1 VASPIDTPINT
12 INTSAHDALGV
23 EGKFW
28 DGADA
33 IATSKERTATES
45 PAIVEPEDVGGE
57 EKQTT
62 PVAAPESDLRVSVES
77 VAKTREYQSS
87 VPSNDNTDH
96 EEERQD
102 SPITSIDEE
111 PRMLQPESRKGP
123 GKVQKLVVKF
133 DGLARAASEEPE
145 TGLRARSR
153 SPLSVGKRGES
164 DDGADFGEF
173 EAGDTEPPIPLELP
187 TAEPVVEGGSG
198 VAGTSAALSPPLD
211 DSRSARPCPIA
222 MFGPLNFGV
231 DLSLVKNLFTKLPE
245 PASDAKADT
254 EVPDHIIGDSFTEI
268 SERKTWYRISRMGSS
283 RRHDAGDDENYRRV
297 AWLPST
303 VHHDTIKIV
312 RRWMEEDSIAGRVAL
327 GGGISKTQKNMFGWD
342 STVEPV
348 ALDAIFG
355 KKNSHSR
362 VSSAQSFPTTDRSS
376 FGIDGSAKQPLHSP
390 THRPSSNA
398 GPAVA
403 SFGWS
408 SSSPVSTRQSLNL
421 VTKLEPPPTATVRPN
436 PDIASP
442 QTSAASGPPVLPKPA
457 TRTTDPVSQVRP
469 SQEGNILDD
478 DDDEWGE
485 MVSSPITPQPPI
497 ATNLALQ
504 VAPAAAS
511 VPAAPGA
518 QIDALANV
526 TPSARPIPSDP
537 WGAVNLSVSEPAPAK
552 PAFSNQALLGNPKS
566 VEHPAKDP
574 TPAPELGTTS
584 TGPLGPTMS
593 PTPTE
598 RPSAQI
604 SDPQYQDEAAQRI
617 LANLPDLSYML
628 R

>member
-1 VASPIDTPINT
+1 V
-12 INTSAHDALGV
+12 
-23 EGKFW
+23 W

-33 IATSKERTATES
+33 IAISTETTATES
-45 PAIVEPEDVGGE
+45 PATVEPEDVGGE
-57 EKQTT
+57 EKEVT
-62 PVAAPESDLRVSVES
+62 PVAAPGSDLRVSVES

-111 PRMLQPESRKGP
+111 PRMLRPESRKAP

-145 TGLRARSR
+145 TDLRARSR

-173 EAGDTEPPIPLELP
+173 EAGDEPPIPLEPP
-187 TAEPVVEGGSG
+187 TAGPAGEGSG
-198 VAGTSAALSPPLD
+198 IASTSAALSPPLD
-211 DSRSARPCPIA
+211 DNRSAGPCPIA
-222 MFGPLNFGV
+222 TFGPLNFGV
-231 DLSLVKNLFTKLPE
+231 DLSLVKKLFTKLPE
-245 PASDAKADT
+245 PASDAEADT
-254 EVPDHIIGDSFTEI
+254 EVPDHLIGDSFTKI

-283 RRHDAGDDENYRRV
+283 RRHDAGDDESYRRV

-342 STVEPV
+342 STAEPV
-348 ALDAIFG
+348 TLDAIFG

-362 VSSAQSFPTTDRSS
+362 VSSTQSVRTTDRSS
-376 FGIDGSAKQPLHSP
+376 FAIDGPAKQPLHSP
-390 THRPSSNA
+390 THRPASNA

-403 SFGWS
+403 SFGWG
-408 SSSPVSTRQSLNL
+408 SSPPASTRQSLNL
-421 VTKLEPPPTATVRPN
+421 VTKLEPPTTTTVRSN
-436 PDIASP
+436 PDIATP
-442 QTSAASGPPVLPKPA
+442 QTHAASEPPVVPKPMIS
-457 TRTTDPVSQVRP
+457 TTNTVSQIRP
-469 SQEGNILDD
+469 SQEANILDD
-478 DDDEWGE
+478 DDDDDDWGE
-485 MVSSPITPQPPI
+485 MVSSPVTAQPPI
-497 ATNLALQ
+497 TTNLALQ
-504 VAPAAAS
+504 VAPS
-511 VPAAPGA
+511 TPAAPGP
-518 QIDALANV
+518 QINALVNV
-526 TPSARPIPSDP
+526 TPPARPTTPSDP
-537 WGAVNLSVSEPAPAK
+537 WGTVDLSVLEPAPAK
-552 PAFSNQALLGNPKS
+552 PAFPVQALPGKQKS
-566 VEHPAKDP
+566 VEHSTKGPAP
-574 TPAPELGTTS
+574 VPELGTAATDPS
-584 TGPLGPTMS
+584 GPTTS

-598 RPSAQI
+598 RPRVQI
-604 SDPQYQDEAAQRI
+604 SDPQYQQDEAVQRI